1 MTHPST
7 EAHRFT
13 TVGKRVYVRG
23 DCPRCRHATS
33 DAGPP
38 DWQPARVV
46 EYTERDADG
55 KTVACVNE
63 LQPCPWTL
71 CPRRRAHDDRGS

>member
-1 MTHPST
+1 MQHPST

-13 TVGKRVYVRG
+13 TDGPRTYVPG
-23 DCPRCRHATS
+23 DCPRCGHATS

-46 EYTERDADG
+46 EYRECAPDG
-55 KTVACVNE
+55 EGVRVNE

-71 CPRRRAHDDRGS
+71 CPRRRK